1 MSCALSPAHESE
13 TEDYFVCLLIV
24 KYLLILF
31 KLSHS
36 IFTLDSII
44 ADFGGF
50 FKTFLEG
57 SGPYHLEGLYSETAL
72 IYLL

>member
-36 IFTLDSII
+36 IVDWMTLSWNLEV
-44 ADFGGF
+44 F
-50 FKTFLEG
+50 FFFFFTFLEG
-57 SGPYHLEGLYSETAL
+57 SVDYHLWDYKL
-72 IYLL
+72 